1 MMSKLVVSRT
11 PTRISL
17 LGGGSDFPAHYK
29 KYGGAVLSGA
39 IDCYIDVVV
48 KDRFF
53 DEIVVSTSERE
64 TCRVVSEIKHN
75 LIREAMK
82 LTGNDWKSIQIST
95 LADIPGHGTGLGSSA
110 SVTVGV
116 LKALLAYKEKNIY
129 PGNLA
134 DMAYDVEANILGYS
148 TGVQDQLAAAFGG
161 LRYIEFRRGGID
173 ISEPLYTGDLAD
185 YLILLYTGMVR
196 NGQSILQPFL
206 NSMSEKS
213 GLLIKI
219 TELAMQ
225 GREAIEEEDWQ
236 KLGYLVDS
244 AWTIKKQFESQ
255 VSNRDIDLIYEKAKF
270 LGAWGCKILGAGGG
284 GFFLVIAPKEK
295 REEIVRRLQLRE
307 LPFKF
312 EERGSRILFDDNR
325 K

>member
-1 MMSKLVVSRT
+1 MSKLVVSRT

-82 LTGNDWKSIQIST
+82 LTGDDWKSIQIST

-116 LKALLAYKEKNIY
+116 LKALLAYKEKI
-129 PGNLA
+129 PTLA
-134 DMAYDVEANILGYS
+134 I
-148 TGVQDQLAAAFGG
+148 
-161 LRYIEFRRGGID
+161 
-173 ISEPLYTGDLAD
+173 
-185 YLILLYTGMVR
+185 
-196 NGQSILQPFL
+196 
-206 NSMSEKS
+206 
-213 GLLIKI
+213 
-219 TELAMQ
+219 
-225 GREAIEEEDWQ
+225 
-236 KLGYLVDS
+236 
-244 AWTIKKQFESQ
+244 
-255 VSNRDIDLIYEKAKF
+255 
-270 LGAWGCKILGAGGG
+270 
-284 GFFLVIAPKEK
+284 
-295 REEIVRRLQLRE
+295 
-307 LPFKF
+307 
-312 EERGSRILFDDNR
+312 
-325 K
+325 